1 MTETENL
8 VLEQLRAI
16 RGRLDRVDEKLGF
29 MDSRLIAVEQHL
41 AALVAMIPASNDR
54 FRVIESRIERIERRL
69 ELTDG

>member
-41 AALVAMIPASNDR
+41 AARVAMIPASNDR
-54 FRVIESRIERIERRL
+54 DPSPQRWSVCPRPRR
-69 ELTDG
+69 